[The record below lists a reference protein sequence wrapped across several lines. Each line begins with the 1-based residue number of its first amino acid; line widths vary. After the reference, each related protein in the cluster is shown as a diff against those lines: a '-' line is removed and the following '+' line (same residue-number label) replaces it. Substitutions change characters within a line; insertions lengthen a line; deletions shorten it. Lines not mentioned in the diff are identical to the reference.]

1 MASWSSVKRKLRALA
16 ALPWRDRW
24 LLFQAWVLLLVVDL
38 ALRTLPFPWIGA
50 LAARGSRKRISRS
63 PDENAVIVRRLRRL
77 TDLAARHH
85 LYPMRCLR
93 RSLALQWLLNR
104 CGIPA
109 VLRLG
114 VQREAGTLKA
124 HAWLEHD
131 GLPIGEPQDVESR
144 FVPLLAREAS
154 L

>member
-1 MASWSSVKRKLRALA
+1 VRRKLRALR

-38 ALRTLPFPWIGA
+38 ALRTLPFPWIQA
-50 LAARGSRKRISRS
+50 WAARGGGKQAGRS
-63 PDENAVIVRRLRRL
+63 AGENAVLVQRLGRL

-104 CGIPA
+104 HGIPA

-114 VQREAGTLKA
+114 VQREAGELKA

-131 GLPIGEPQDVESR
+131 GLPLGEPQDVESH
-144 FVPLLAREAS
+144 FVPLLAQEAS
-154 L
+154 R